1 MCMLDTSRGFHEMK
15 KFDFSRTAQDSQEIA
30 RHLDR
35 LIEMTYAAAPL
46 RQPRPNRKDLYCL
59 RRIPSTPSDECEHLY
74 EKAIRM
80 QWDKSRTPAEG
91 FLPGVCEHIQ
101 AEQVPLK
108 EYDSDEGWSEIDL
121 VGVSPQFL
129 PVVLELKIA
138 HMKKDEE
145 ANDES
150 PLRMLV
156 EGLAYAIGVK
166 RAWNEGH
173 FRTAWQEVVDPRAT
187 MPKHLAEVPIV
198 GIAPN
203 EYWDRR
209 MGKAGRLGILS
220 SQDWHALGK
229 FVEDLAQKGFP
240 VHFVQYQK
248 GELGED
254 GLPRIDHIVDISEK
268 VASLK
273 HEPKQSR

>member
-1 MCMLDTSRGFHEMK
+1 MCTLDTSKGFHEMK
-15 KFDFSRTAQDSQEIA
+15 KFGFSRTAQDSQEIA
-30 RHLDR
+30 RSLDR
-35 LIEMTYAAAPL
+35 LIEMTYAAAPM
-46 RQPRPNRKDLYCL
+46 RQPRRDREDLYCL
-59 RRIPSTPSDECEHLY
+59 RRIPSTPSDDCEHRD
-74 EKAIRM
+74 ERAICS
-80 QWDKSRTPAEG
+80 QWGKDRTPAER
-91 FLPGVCEHIQ
+91 FLPGLCDHIQ

-108 EYDSDEGWSEIDL
+108 EYDSDKGWSEIDL
-121 VGVSPQFL
+121 LGVSPQLL

-145 ANDES
+145 AKDES

-173 FRTAWQEVVDPRAT
+173 FRTAWQEVVDPRVT
-187 MPKHLAEVPIV
+187 MPKDLAEVPIV

-209 MGKAGRLGILS
+209 MGKAGRRGILS
-220 SQDWHALGK
+220 RQDWYALGK
-229 FVEDLAQKGFP
+229 LVEGLAQKGFP

-248 GELGED
+248 GELSED
-254 GLPRIDHIVDISEK
+254 GLPRIDHIVDISEE

-273 HEPKQSR
+273 PEPK